1 MSTIAAKLVPAR
13 RPARARHPKNPAGVI
28 TWSGTPRT
36 GLHQPQAQRAGRLT
50 RAPRAAARRPSSW
63 GPGLRLRDPGSVTAD
78 SSYRGDD
85 HAPELIQDNRDGSP
99 AATGQDRHERR
110 RLRPRPGQ
118 WRVTF
123 PEDARNGA
131 VAHRHAQA
139 ASDLLVTD
147 PDGTA
152 G

>member
-1 MSTIAAKLVPAR
+1 M
-13 RPARARHPKNPAGVI
+13 
-28 TWSGTPRT
+28 
-36 GLHQPQAQRAGRLT
+36 
-50 RAPRAAARRPSSW
+50 
-63 GPGLRLRDPGSVTAD
+63 TAD

-110 RLRPRPGQ
+110 RLRPGPARR
-118 WRVTF
+118 RVTI
-123 PEDARNGA
+123 PQDARIGA

-139 ASDLLVTD
+139 ASDPLVTG

-152 G
+152 E